1 MCAQVVQDQM
11 DPMGSGVARSKAL
24 PSLPEIVGGFPFMDD
39 SFHNISMNVV
49 ESQKLFCP
57 SSPGICCPMALR
69 VSLSSPRD
77 TGHGSQFHGPELV
90 KANNMALSGSAVVE
104 FQNAVFF
111 TSKSGSGDSFQVFV
125 R

>member
-1 MCAQVVQDQM
+1 MND
-11 DPMGSGVARSKAL
+11 AL
-24 PSLPEIVGGFPFMDD
+24 DNVPV
-39 SFHNISMNVV
+39 NVV
-49 ESQKLFCP
+49 ESQKLFC
-57 SSPGICCPMALR
+57 SGSPGICCPVALW

-77 TGHGSQFHGPELV
+77 TGHGSQFHGPELI
-90 KANNMALSGSAVVE
+90 KAHNMAFCGSSVVE